1 MSPEKK
7 FRHFLQLL
15 PWAKALI
22 QCWVQEL
29 CSGIF
34 WVIEEEDCYEYIKFL
49 SQILNTSLY
58 AFYQRSER
66 EMHFCRNI
74 QFSSKVLF
82 RPHCS
87 RECSQWGGKIKPLYW
102 EDKWAGYQVLEN
114 EGKILKNY
122 AILGGS
128 WKMFKKYQEN
138 TEKKIF
144 QNTCHVSFKTKTW
157 YSNVFFSGNSRRW
170 LGRRIMITMVW

>member
-1 MSPEKK
+1 MGASRWSQAKYRHYHHYHQVWYFIVIIFWVLQLLLVIAKSFMSPEKK

-58 AFYQRSER
+58 AFYQRVER
-66 EMHFCRNI
+66 GRHFCRNI

-87 RECSQWGGKIKPLYW
+87 RECSQWRGKIKPLYW
-102 EDKWAGYQVLEN
+102 LDKWNTYQAREN
-114 EGKILKNY
+114 FQKLK
-122 AILGGS
+122 
-128 WKMFKKYQEN
+128 F
-138 TEKKIF
+138 
-144 QNTCHVSFKTKTW
+144 
-157 YSNVFFSGNSRRW
+157 
-170 LGRRIMITMVW
+170 

>member
-34 WVIEEEDCYEYIKFL
+34 WVIEEGDCYEYIKYL
-49 SQILNTSLY
+49 SQISNTSFY
-58 AFYQRSER
+58 AFYQRVER
-66 EMHFCRNI
+66 GVHFCRNI

-114 EGKILKNY
+114 EGKILK
-122 AILGGS
+122 
-128 WKMFKKYQEN
+128 KYQEN